1 MQALY
6 YVGPEQVEM
15 RETEELPL
23 AEGESRVRILATGI
37 CGSDLHAFHGH
48 DARRQ
53 PPMILGHEAAGEV
66 LEGPLA
72 GKRVTMN
79 PLIVCGHCEYC
90 ISGRQ
95 NLCAN
100 RTMIGM
106 TRPGSFAETLTIPN
120 HCLIELP
127 DSLSAEAAA
136 LTEPAA
142 TALHGV
148 NRLANYLS
156 RPLSEARVLVIG
168 AGAIGLLTGLILRH
182 KGVRHLQLAETN
194 PLRRSTAEAAGLST
208 FDPREQTP
216 QTDSFE
222 AVFDCVGSGIT
233 RDMAVRFIR
242 PGGAIMHL
250 GLQDNEGGLDTR
262 SITLKEVAFLGAYTY
277 TSADLRATVDLL
289 DSQALG
295 PLSWVEVRQLEQ
307 GAAAFADLV
316 AGRTPAAKIILTP

>member
-53 PPMILGHEAAGEV
+53 PPLILGHEAAGEV

-79 PLIVCGHCEYC
+79 PLIICGHCDYC
-90 ISGRQ
+90 IEGRQ
-95 NLCAN
+95 NLCSN

-106 TRPGSFAETLTIPN
+106 TRPGTFAETLTIPS

-148 NRLANYLS
+148 NRLAACLP

-182 KGVRHLQLAETN
+182 KGVLHLQLAETN

-208 FDPREQTP
+208 FDPREETP
-216 QTDSFE
+216 PTDGFE
-222 AVFDCVGSGIT
+222 AVFDCVGSAPT

-262 SITLKEVAFLGAYTY
+262 AITLKEVAFLGAYTY
-277 TSADLRATVDLL
+277 TSTDLRATVDLL

-295 PLSWVEVRQLEQ
+295 PLSWVEVRLLKE

-316 AGRTPAAKIILTP
+316 ASRTPAAKIILKP

>member
-15 RETEELPL
+15 RETEEVPL

-48 DARRQ
+48 DPRRQ
-53 PPMILGHEAAGEV
+53 PPLILGHEAAGEV

-79 PLIVCGHCEYC
+79 PLIVCGHCDYC
-90 ISGRQ
+90 LEGRQ
-95 NLCAN
+95 NLCTN

-106 TRPGSFAETLTIPN
+106 TRPGTFAETLTIPN

-127 DSLSAEAAA
+127 DSLSAVAAA

-148 NRLANYLS
+148 NRLARCLL

-194 PLRRSTAEAAGLST
+194 PLRRSTAEEAGLT
-208 FDPREQTP
+208 AFDPRNETP
-216 QTDSFE
+216 ETDTFE
-222 AVFDCVGSGIT
+222 AVFDCVGSAPT
-233 RDMAVRFIR
+233 RDMAVRFVR

-262 SITLKEVAFLGAYTY
+262 AITLKEIAFLGAYTY
-277 TSADLRATVDLL
+277 TSTDLRATVDLL

-295 PLSWVEVRQLEQ
+295 DLSWVEVRQLNE

-316 AGRTPAAKIILTP
+316 AGRTPAAKIILSP